1 MESINVAGVLQEAG
15 NADSRVPALDP
26 KCKFNVSSFLTLPH
40 LPDCL
45 ISTRNY
51 MSNLLLLQMMVVVGV
66 GGGGVDLEQGV
77 GIIL

>member
-1 MESINVAGVLQEAG
+1 MAGVLQEAG
-15 NADSRVPALDP
+15 NADSRTPALDP
-26 KCKFNVSSFLTLPH
+26 KCKFNTSSFLTLPH

-51 MSNLLLLQMMVVVGV
+51 MSNILLLQMM
-66 GGGGVDLEQGV
+66 GGGVDLEQGV